1 MRNRDLIKDEVRKM
15 RQDAF
20 NTQIKKEQFIN
31 EIKNGLGQEILKE
44 PNIIQ
49 KKLSFWTK
57 IKKMFFK

>member
-15 RQDAF
+15 QQDAF